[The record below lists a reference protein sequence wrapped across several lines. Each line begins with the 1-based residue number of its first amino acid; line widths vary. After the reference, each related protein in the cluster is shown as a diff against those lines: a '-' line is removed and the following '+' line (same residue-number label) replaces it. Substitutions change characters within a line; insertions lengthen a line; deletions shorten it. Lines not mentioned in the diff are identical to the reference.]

1 MRYEEEYNGK
11 IIFGEKFGGHIKR
24 SKSYPYTK
32 LYDENGYLLNN
43 SNIEKDILNLGISK
57 SDLIIV
63 YCTTGIRASIV
74 YEILSMI
81 GFNVR
86 VYDESFGRW
95 CITEEFEV

>member
-1 MRYEEEYNGK
+1 MASKLEKAAEIYRSLGYEETD
-11 IIFGEKFGGHIKR
+11 F
-24 SKSYPYTK
+24 
-32 LYDENGYLLNN
+32 
-43 SNIEKDILNLGISK
+43 KDILNLGISK

-74 YEILSMI
+74 YEILSML